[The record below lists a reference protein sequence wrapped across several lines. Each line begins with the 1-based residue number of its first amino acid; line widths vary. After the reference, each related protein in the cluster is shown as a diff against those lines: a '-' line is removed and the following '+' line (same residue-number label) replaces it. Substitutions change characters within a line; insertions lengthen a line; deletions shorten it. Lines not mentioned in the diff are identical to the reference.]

1 MSDEVHEMAGP
12 VEEEDGKLVLR
23 IPLAMG
29 GNEFVHVTE
38 NISEID
44 GPYLK
49 ITLPQWLV
57 QKLDLRE
64 GSRIAIDNKDRKFNM
79 VLVRR

>member
-1 MSDEVHEMAGP
+1 MSDEAFEMAGP
-12 VEEEDGKLVLR
+12 VEEEDGRLVLR
-23 IPLAMG
+23 IPMVQG
-29 GNEFVHVTE
+29 GHEFAHVTE
-38 NISEID
+38 GISEID

-57 QKLDLRE
+57 NQLDLRD
-64 GSRIAIDNKDRKFNM
+64 GSRVAIDNRDRKFNM

>member
-1 MSDEVHEMAGP
+1 MSDDVFEMAGP

-29 GNEFVHVTE
+29 GDEFTHVTE
-38 NISEID
+38 GISEID

-49 ITLPQWLV
+49 IVLPQWLV
-57 QKLDLRE
+57 QKLDLRD
-64 GSRIAIDNKDRKFNM
+64 GSRVAIDNRDRKFNM